1 MNDEAQDNGLGMIF
15 KVLALALVC
24 AGLGFAA
31 VAVMGFPVMR
41 VAVVVGVVFVLV
53 VNAVRMAEIKRIQNA
68 VMEEKLEQEE
78 REHERLRAILGEEEK
93 SELEEAHKERK
104 IDEKLAEMA
113 RRQRELEEMERRI
126 MAMTGA
132 TGRGGGERGA
142 TGRAP
147 QDADGYGEGAT
158 GRALQD
164 ADGDGAEAAW
174 ERVLEMERKAGFAP
188 DEAYLAALHTA
199 AAEGVVDAMARLGEV
214 ALGRGTVVEA
224 FYWTLLADMYGHPE
238 VATTLRN
245 LRSHWMRTGCP
256 DEAENVSETFSEMQG
271 DFARAVLAVQS
282 GINAPLARRQLEGLA
297 AAGCREA
304 QILLER

>member
-1 MNDEAQDNGLGMIF
+1 MTKDAPQDNDFGIIV
-15 KVLALALVC
+15 KVLVLALVC
-24 AGLGFAA
+24 AGLGFVG
-31 VAVMGFPVMR
+31 VAVMGFPIMR
-41 VAVVVGVVFVLV
+41 VAVVVGVVFVFG
-53 VNAVRMAEIKRIQNA
+53 VNAVRRAEIKRIQNA
-68 VMEEKLEQEE
+68 VMEEKIAQEE
-78 REHERLRAILGEEEK
+78 REHERLKAILGEDEK
-93 SELEEAHKERK
+93 AELDELHKERK

-126 MAMTGA
+126 RAMTG
-132 TGRGGGERGA
+132 GGGA

>member
-1 MNDEAQDNGLGMIF
+1 MTKDAPQDNDFGIIV
-15 KVLALALVC
+15 KVLVLALVC
-24 AGLGFAA
+24 AGLGFVG
-31 VAVMGFPVMR
+31 VAVMGFPIMR
-41 VAVVVGVVFVLV
+41 VAVVVGVVFVFG

-68 VMEEKLEQEE
+68 VMEEKIAQEE
-78 REHERLRAILGEEEK
+78 REHERLKAILGEDEK
-93 SELEEAHKERK
+93 AELDELHKERK

-126 MAMTGA
+126 RAMTG
-132 TGRGGGERGA
+132 GGGA

>member
-1 MNDEAQDNGLGMIF
+1 MTETTEDAPQDSGLGMIF

-24 AGLGFAA
+24 AGLGFVG

-41 VAVVVGVVFVLV
+41 VAVVVGVVFVFGI
-53 VNAVRMAEIKRIQNA
+53 NAMRMAEIKRIQNA
-68 VMEEKLEQEE
+68 VMEEKIAQEE
-78 REHERLRAILGEEEK
+78 REHERLKAMLGEDEK
-93 SELEEAHKERK
+93 AELDELHKERK

-126 MAMTGA
+126 RAMTGA
-132 TGRGGGERGA
+132 TGRA
-142 TGRAP
+142 L
-147 QDADGYGEGAT
+147 QDADGHGGGAT